1 MNLPKRTGSST
12 GYLYG
17 FLCAFFSAVMI
28 VLIKRVQESLPT
40 LSILVIVLAVAALV
54 LSGVMFTGGRHRL
67 LLRVSA
73 HGWFWVGGIAVLTFF
88 CYWTLFA
95 AIDLLDPTVASFLGR
110 AETLVTIA
118 FGVVFLGER
127 FRRIEIAGAVLV
139 LSGVGLI
146 RYTGGVEISRGFVLC
161 IVACILWGVTEGLAK
176 VAVRHASPL
185 FFTWGRTVLLAP
197 AFYCTALAS
206 NGGLVLPD
214 STHLWILVIAL
225 SLSGPVVARYL
236 YMKCLT
242 LLPVSRAALI
252 NQSQPIWVAVIAGVC
267 LGVLPGPRE
276 WIGGGLIIA
285 GCLLLVR
292 RRKNSP

>member
-1 MNLPKRTGSST
+1 MNLPKTTGQST

-40 LSILVIVLAVAALV
+40 LSILVVVLAVAALV
-54 LSGVMFTGGRHRL
+54 LSVVMFTGGRHRVL
-67 LLRVSA
+67 AKVSVR
-73 HGWFWVGGIAVLTFF
+73 GWVWVGGIAASTFF
-88 CYWTLFA
+88 CYWTFFA

-118 FGVVFLGER
+118 FGVAFLGER
-127 FRRIEIAGAVLV
+127 FRKVEIVGAVLV
-139 LSGVGLI
+139 LFGVGVI
-146 RYTGGVEISRGFVLC
+146 RYTGGVEISKGFVLC
-161 IVACILWGVTEGLAK
+161 IVSCVLWGVTEGLAK
-176 VAVRHASPL
+176 VAVKHASPL

-197 AFYCTALAS
+197 AFWATAIAS
-206 NGGLVLPD
+206 DQGLVLPD
-214 STHLWILVIAL
+214 STRLWVLVIAL

-252 NQSQPIWVAVIAGVC
+252 NQSQPIFVAAIAGIA
-267 LGVLPGPRE
+267 LGVLPGVRE
-276 WIGGGLIIA
+276 WIGGGVIIA
-285 GCLLLVR
+285 GCLVLVWE
-292 RRKNSP
+292 RKNNR

>member
-1 MNLPKRTGSST
+1 MNLPKTTGQST

-17 FLCAFFSAVMI
+17 ILCAFFSAVMI
-28 VLIKRVQESLPT
+28 VLIKTVQESLPT
-40 LSILVIVLAVAALV
+40 LSVLVVVQVVAAAV
-54 LSGVMFTGGRHRL
+54 LSAILFTGGRRGL
-67 LLRVSA
+67 LSRVSVR
-73 HGWFWVGGIAVLTFF
+73 GWLWIGGIAALTFF

-118 FGVVFLGER
+118 FGIAFLGER
-127 FRRIEIAGAVLV
+127 FRTIEIVGALLV
-139 LSGVGLI
+139 LFGAGLI

-161 IVACILWGVTEGLAK
+161 MVSCLLWGVTEGLAK

-185 FFTWGRTVLLAP
+185 VFTWGRTVLLAP
-197 AFYCTALAS
+197 VFCCAAIAS
-206 NGGLVLPD
+206 DRGLVLPD
-214 STHLWILVIAL
+214 SARLWILVIAL

-252 NQSQPIWVAVIAGVC
+252 NQSQPIWVAVIAGIC
-267 LGVLPGPRE
+267 LGVLPGVRE
-276 WIGGGLIIA
+276 WIGGGVIIA

-292 RRKNSP
+292 QRNDVS

>member
-146 RYTGGVEISRGFVLC
+146 RYTGGVEISRGSSSRGRP
-161 IVACILWGVTEGLAK
+161 APT
-176 VAVRHASPL
+176 ASCWRP
-185 FFTWGRTVLLAP
+185 TGPRSRRRSGSSPSSATMSASSRPTGRT
-197 AFYCTALAS
+197 
-206 NGGLVLPD
+206 
-214 STHLWILVIAL
+214 
-225 SLSGPVVARYL
+225 
-236 YMKCLT
+236 
-242 LLPVSRAALI
+242 
-252 NQSQPIWVAVIAGVC
+252 
-267 LGVLPGPRE
+267 
-276 WIGGGLIIA
+276 
-285 GCLLLVR
+285 
-292 RRKNSP
+292 